1 MLMKESAVA
10 TLSPVLDSR
19 NEFVQNTDAPPFVLL
34 PYRFKLRKLL
44 IQKYEFLTLETFSS
58 LTFY

>member
-19 NEFVQNTDAPPFVLL
+19 NEFVQNTDAPP
-34 PYRFKLRKLL
+34 YRFELRKLL